1 MEGSDIRSGLVLI
14 QSFWVVCAA
23 QSHCQDY
30 PEVPV
35 DPVLPSDTEGLEA
48 RL

>member
-1 MEGSDIRSGLVLI
+1 MEGSDILSGLVLI

-23 QSHCQDY
+23 QSHHQDY

-35 DPVLPSDTEGLEA
+35 DPVLPSDSEGPEA